1 MQKNILFSNFFKKN
15 VDNLKNNHYLRN
27 INLTYMKKLLTI
39 IGVMFLVGT
48 VNVQAQQR
56 KLNAYAIG
64 FYNLENLF
72 DTQHDEGHNDYE
84 YLPDGRNKW
93 TEMKYNHKLR
103 NMARVLAEMGTDKLP
118 YGCAAIGVSE
128 VENARC
134 MEDLCNQEPLKAR
147 NYQFVHV
154 EGPDQRGV
162 DCALIYNPA
171 QFAIRNVKLVPYVY
185 KKQEDIEK
193 GRATRGFLVVSGTL
207 ANEHVTII
215 VNHLPSRGAESYYRE
230 LGGEQ
235 LRVVKDSLQ
244 KDDPNVKLFIMGDM
258 NDDPRDKSMSVAL
271 GARREMSE
279 VEENG
284 LYNPFWK
291 IHDSGT
297 GTLMYNNAWNLF
309 DQIILSRNLLDIKGS
324 KEYKGLT
331 LLQPQIFR
339 RDYLFQ
345 QDGKYKGN
353 TLRTHAGGVWLDGY
367 SDHLPTLVYVVKEAK

>member
-1 MQKNILFSNFFKKN
+1 
-15 VDNLKNNHYLRN
+15 
-27 INLTYMKKLLTI
+27 MKKLLSI
-39 IGVMFLVGT
+39 ISVMFLVGT
-48 VNVQAQQR
+48 MNVQAQER

-93 TEMKYNHKLR
+93 TEMKYTHKLR
-103 NMARVLAEMGTDKLP
+103 NMSRVLAEMGTDKLP

-128 VENARC
+128 VENAHC

-147 NYQFVHV
+147 NYQFVHI

-162 DCALIYNPA
+162 DCALIYNPS
-171 QFAIRNVKLVPYVY
+171 QFTIRNTKLVPYIY
-185 KKQEDIEK
+185 DKQEDIER

-207 ANEHVTII
+207 AGEHVTII
-215 VNHLPSRGAESYYRE
+215 VNHLPSRGADSYYRE
-230 LGGEQ
+230 LGCRQ
-235 LRVVKDSLQ
+235 IRVVKDSLQ
-244 KDDPNVKLFIMGDM
+244 KDDPNVKIFIMGDM
-258 NDDPRDKSMSVAL
+258 NDDPRDKSMSEAL
-271 GARREMSE
+271 GARREMKE
-279 VEENG
+279 VEEGG

-297 GTLMYNNAWNLF
+297 GTLQYNNAWNLF
-309 DQIILSRNLLDIKGS
+309 DQIIMSRNLLDLEGTKKYDS
-324 KEYKGLT
+324 LT
-331 LLQPQIFR
+331 FFQPQIFR

-345 QDGKYKGN
+345 QDGKYKGG

-367 SDHLPTLVYVVKEAK
+367 SDHLPTLVYLVKEAK